1 MNRDK
6 AIVPTVVI
14 AYNFPEIEIEQR
26 IIGATGAEVIHT
38 RRLDTPDALA
48 AASRAD
54 VLMVTIEPVPAELID
69 RLDHCKLICRVGTGL
84 DAIDIP
90 AATRRG
96 IWVTNVPDYAIDEVS
111 THAIA
116 LLLNHARR
124 LPTLFGLVER
134 GQWWDAKQVGPIR
147 RLRGQTLGLLG
158 YGRIGQA
165 MAVKAQGLGL
175 NVLAYDPYLSPE
187 VLAADGVRSVDLET
201 MLREADYVSLH
212 APLTVATR
220 EILNASTLALMKPTA
235 YIINTARG
243 ALINEAALLDAV
255 QSGKIAGAA
264 LDVLQKEPVAPDSP
278 LLKEPRILLTPHAA
292 WYSEEANEDVR
303 VKGAEDVVRVLRG
316 ERPRTPVN
324 EIERV

>member
-1 MNRDK
+1 M
-6 AIVPTVVI
+6 PTVII
-14 AYNFPEIEIEQR
+14 AYNFPEIDIEQR
-26 IIGATGAEVIHT
+26 IIGATGADIIHT
-38 RRLDTPDALA
+38 RRLDTPEAQE

-54 VLMVTIEPVPAELID
+54 ALMVTIEKVPAELID
-69 RLDHCKLICRVGTGL
+69 RLDQCKLICRVGTGL

-124 LPTLFGLVER
+124 LPTLFDLVER
-134 GQWWDAKQVGPIR
+134 GQWWDGKQVGPIR

-165 MAVKAQGLGL
+165 TALKAQGLGL
-175 NVLAYDPYLSPE
+175 NVITYDPYVSVE
-187 VLAADGVRSVDLET
+187 ALAADAVRSVDLET

-212 APLTVATR
+212 APLTEATR
-220 EILNASTLALMKPTA
+220 EILNATTLALMKPTS

-243 ALINEAALLDAV
+243 ALIDEVALLDAV
-255 QSGKIAGAA
+255 RSGQIAGAA
-264 LDVLQKEPVAPDSP
+264 LDVLQKEPVPADSP
-278 LLKEPRILLTPHAA
+278 LLSEPRILLTPHAA
-292 WYSEEANEDVR
+292 WYSEESNVDVR

-324 EIERV
+324 EVERV